1 MAPKACEVVPREER
15 KQASSA
21 TKAGGGVAVL
31 GQDHKLYS
39 PQRSSGDL
47 LRTKRQDP
55 LAVEIS
61 ALEDMLDASRRAFV
75 PGVSGVIILGAPPG
89 SGKSHF
95 VHHRDDGLIVD
106 GDCFVVFP
114 KDVLKLGFRAIK
126 MLMIEHTR
134 QLLGA
139 PETQGRVVV
148 FATKY
153 AHYLCIPSL
162 AEVAQLK
169 RFPRSEGQ
177 GDILESTVKSWAG
190 GRPKRSRVV
199 ESYDSDPLSYL
210 EHALNIMWVDLRR
223 TPTSLEVRSIDKN
236 PAPVNASKTPTR
248 AVKNSTLVEQSLL
261 RTEQEEQGALDAE
274 FEKYLAKDD
283 EVEET
288 VIPEEPPREPW
299 DMEEV
304 PRIRPSY
311 TYLQENK
318 WNILPLRLYAPLGAA
333 ITLLGFHPTL
343 DTAMIFLGV
352 LFWYL
357 LFHVMFIRKTRYD
370 MMLDDISRVIPEG
383 DNHDAH
389 KSREA
394 VHHPFFA
401 RMHIES
407 RDEAYFRFASDRR
420 FTSMR
425 VFPKRRTHTPPEG
438 SQVSMSLMA
447 LAQSGAN
454 TVQKHEF
461 MLKGI
466 EATTRRVST
475 VKIPFKMSLHDS
487 IYANS
492 CIGAQFVAAHFKQ
505 QCPEV
510 FL

>member
-1 MAPKACEVVPREER
+1 MERKVCVVVPGEER
-15 KQASSA
+15 KQTSPAF
-21 TKAGGGVAVL
+21 KAGGGVAKL
-31 GQDHKLYS
+31 GQDHKHKT

-47 LRTKRQDP
+47 LRTRRVDP
-55 LAVEIS
+55 LAVEVELLGEI
-61 ALEDMLDASRRAFV
+61 LDSTRREFI
-75 PGVSGVIILGAPPG
+75 PGVSGVIILGAAPG

-95 VHHRDDGLIVD
+95 VRSQEDELIVD
-106 GDCFVVFP
+106 GDNFVKFP
-114 KDVLKLGFRAIK
+114 ANILELRHRGIK
-126 MLMIEHTR
+126 QLMVEHTR
-134 QLLGA
+134 QLLCDDR
-139 PETQGRVVV
+139 TQGKVVL

-153 AHYLCIPSL
+153 AHYLCKPSP
-162 AEVAQLK
+162 AEVTYLK
-169 RFPRSEGQ
+169 GCHRSEGQ
-177 GDILESTVKSWAG
+177 GTILDATVANWTVGAPWKSQ
-190 GRPKRSRVV
+190 VV
-199 ESYDSDPLSYL
+199 ESYDSDPLSYFA
-210 EHALNIMWVDLRR
+210 HALDLLQAKLNK
-223 TPTSLEVRSIDKN
+223 TGTSLEVRSIDKN
-236 PAPVNASKTPTR
+236 PAPVHASKTPTR
-248 AVKNSTLVEQSLL
+248 AVKNSTLVEQSIL
-261 RTEQEEQGALDAE
+261 RTEQEDLGNLDALR
-274 FEKYLAKDD
+274 EKALEKREEAESCMPHDD
-283 EVEET
+283 P
-288 VIPEEPPREPW
+288 PEKPW
-299 DMEEV
+299 EIEEV
-304 PRIRPSY
+304 PCTRPSY

-318 WNILPLRLYAPLGAA
+318 WNALPLKLYAPLGAA
-333 ITLLGFHPTL
+333 ITLLGFHPTW
-343 DTAMIFLGV
+343 DTATIFLSV
-352 LFWYL
+352 LFWYV

-370 MMLDDISRVIPEG
+370 MMLDEISKVAPEG

-420 FTSMR
+420 FTKMR

-438 SQVSMSLMA
+438 SRVSMSLMA